1 MNIWILIILCFT
13 IIWALQII
21 ADTIYGIFYI
31 INEKNRFDIDENI
44 NNIKGNN
51 NFDDHNDNKKNDND
65 NLNHYC
71 F

>member
-51 NFDDHNDNKKNDND
+51 NFDDHNNDKINDND